1 MPFDVIRKILTTDKL
16 PSKNTTKLHKKNYL
30 QESITFGDQHG
41 NTLKTLASL
50 ITAGIVTLN
59 REDYLRFSELY
70 KMKVLGKGDLDEISD
85 NYNLILAQRNA
96 MLEILN
102 RIRPGDTKACVRFI
116 GDIVCDRGADDGMT
130 MALLYKLDQ
139 FRIPVK
145 ILYSNHDIGL
155 IAYMEN
161 AITTGNRANFEKLG
175 LCLENP
181 KSEDA
186 LQLNPSNLGP
196 CEAASLLGLVIGLD
210 KGEINWQDTRLH
222 YEAAYKNKLCLIDY
236 EIDDSGLMYIYTHA
250 SVALSVLLEVAEEL
264 GVSIPNKITT
274 AYDLASFI
282 DELNGEFT
290 VAKGLESIRKSDRDK
305 LSESTGLTALAW
317 SRNSGRNCTINPPQ
331 GFDALS
337 RKITFVHGHG
347 PDRSKAGSR
356 HCIDDSSFKII
367 YMDGDDDFSTVYF
380 ASNTNINK
388 QYQPNIQKTHQHM
401 VELTKEDSRKISLTK
416 IIDTLVTNI
425 EKKRNDRYSIRNS
438 EWKSKLL
445 TTIKTELQQESVFDH
460 DTENNYLSEIRN
472 ICAQKRN
479 IFHFWA
485 EPHSAAEFEQL
496 LQKEKFLHLE
506 KAPSCMDP
514 ALSNSRLE
522 Q

>member
-1 MPFDVIRKILTTDKL
+1 MPFDVVRKILTSDKL
-16 PSKNTTKLHKKNYL
+16 PSKNRTQFHNNNYL

-41 NTLKTLASL
+41 NTLKILASL

-70 KMKVLGKGDLDEISD
+70 KMKVLGVSDLDEIRE

-96 MLEILN
+96 LLEILN
-102 RIRPGDTKACVRFI
+102 RIKPGNTKACVRFI

-161 AITTGNRANFEKLG
+161 TITTGNRANFEKFG

-181 KSEDA
+181 DSEEA
-186 LQLNPSNLGP
+186 IQLNPSNLEP

-210 KGEINWQDTRLH
+210 EDKINWKDTRLH
-222 YEAAYKNKLCLIDY
+222 YETAYKNKLCLIDY
-236 EIDDSGLMYIYTHA
+236 EIDNSGSMYIYTHA

-264 GVSIPNKITT
+264 GVPIPNKITT

-282 DELNGEFT
+282 DALNEEFA
-290 VAKGLESIRKSDRDK
+290 VAKGLESIRKSDRNK

-331 GFDALS
+331 GFEALS
-337 RKITFVHGHG
+337 RQITFVHGHG
-347 PDRSKAGSR
+347 SDRNKAGNR
-356 HCIDDSSFKII
+356 HSIDDSTFKII
-367 YMDGDDDFSTVYF
+367 YMDGDEGFSTVYF

-388 QYQPNIQKTHQHM
+388 QYQPNTQKTHLHT
-401 VELTKEDSRKISLTK
+401 VELTQEDHRKTLLTK
-416 IIDTLVTNI
+416 IIDTLVKNI
-425 EKKRNDRYSIRNS
+425 EMKKNGRYSTRNS

-445 TTIKTELQQESVFDH
+445 TTISTQLQQENVFDH
-460 DTENNYLSEIRN
+460 HAENNYLSEIRN
-472 ICAQKRN
+472 ICAQRRN

-485 EPHSAAEFEQL
+485 KPHSAVEFEQL
-496 LQKEKFLHLE
+496 LQKEKLLHLE
-506 KAPSCMDP
+506 KT
-514 ALSNSRLE
+514 SRP
-522 Q
+522 QQYSIN